1 MDFVPVVSTFLLIFV
16 GEFGDKTQLTV
27 ISLSC
32 SRKVKHVF
40 LGAMLAFLAVDGVSA
55 FLGGPLLA
63 LLPVSFVRVVAGVVF
78 IFFGI
83 LPLIPRKGKDSGVQK
98 TRGFT
103 MFGCFSMVAL
113 MELGD
118 KTQLI
123 TMTLAAQNP
132 PLLVFAGAMLA
143 FVLLTGFAVLVGA
156 KLGSRIPTKWLK
168 IGTSILF
175 IALGSLSIIG
185 AWLGIYLL

>member
-1 MDFVPVVSTFLLIFV
+1 MDFVPVVSAFLLIFV

-32 SRKVKHVF
+32 SCKAKHVF
-40 LGAMLAFLAVDGVSA
+40 LGALLAFLVVDGVSA
-55 FLGGPLLA
+55 FLGGPLLG
-63 LLPVSFVRVVAGVVF
+63 LLPVSLVRVVAGAVF

-83 LPLIPRKGKDSGVQK
+83 LPLLPRNGKESNAQK
-98 TRGFT
+98 TRSFT

-132 PLLVFAGAMLA
+132 PILVFAGAMLA
-143 FVLLTGFAVLVGA
+143 FGLLTGVAVLVGA

-168 IGTSILF
+168 IGTSVLF
-175 IALGSLSIIG
+175 IVLGSLSIIG

>member
-1 MDFVPVVSTFLLIFV
+1 MDFVPVVSTFLLILV
-16 GEFGDKTQLTV
+16 GEFGDKTQLAI

-32 SRKVKHVF
+32 NYKVKHVF
-40 LGAMLAFLAVDGVSA
+40 SGAMLAFLVVDGVSA
-55 FLGGPLLA
+55 VLGGPLLA
-63 LLPVSFVRVVAGVVF
+63 LLPVSLVRVVAGVVF
-78 IFFGI
+78 IFFGV
-83 LPLIPRKGKDSGVQK
+83 LPLIPRKGKESAAQK
-98 TRGFT
+98 TRSFT
-103 MFGCFSMVAL
+103 LFGCFSMVAL

-132 PLLVFAGAMLA
+132 PLMVVAGAMMA
-143 FVLLTGFAVLVGA
+143 FALLTGAAVLVGA
-156 KLGSRIPTKWLK
+156 KLASRFPTKWLK

-175 IALGSLSIIG
+175 IVLGSLSIIG

>member
-1 MDFVPVVSTFLLIFV
+1 MDFVPLVTTFLLILV
-16 GEFGDKTQLTV
+16 GEFGDKTQLTI

-32 SRKVKHVF
+32 SFKVSDVF
-40 LGAMLAFLAVDGVSA
+40 LGAMLAFLVVDGVSA
-55 FLGGPLLA
+55 VLGGPLLA
-63 LLPVSFVRVVAGVVF
+63 LLPAALVRIIAGGVF
-78 IFFGI
+78 IFFGV
-83 LPLIPRKGKDSGVQK
+83 LPLIPRKKKEDKVQK
-98 TRGFT
+98 TPRFT
-103 MFGCFSMVAL
+103 LFGSFSMVAL

-132 PLLVFAGAMLA
+132 PLIVVVGAMLA
-143 FVLLTGFAVLVGA
+143 FALLTSVAVFVGA
-156 KLGSRIPTKWLK
+156 KLATHIPTKWLK

-175 IALGSLSIIG
+175 IVLGVLSIIG